1 MTAGTSALLADG
13 DMVTVRRLLAEDFDA
28 VLALHQRLDER
39 DRYLRFFTAHPG
51 RLDLL
56 SRLAIDGPGI
66 GAFRG
71 EDLIGI
77 AHYRPWSADDA
88 DHAAEVALV
97 VDRTAQAH
105 GVGTLLLEHLVSL
118 ALAQGIHRFVALVL
132 AENTRMI
139 KVFSDLGLPYVI
151 GRGGPELDVEIE
163 LGEPDRYLERVEERE
178 RLADVA
184 SLRTVLAPASV
195 AVVGAG
201 RRDGSVGRAILRNL
215 LDAGYTGQAYAVNP
229 NATEILGVPCVPSV
243 SSLDDTVELVVVC
256 VPAESVPG
264 VVEECGRAG
273 VRSIVLVTAGLTGTP
288 LEHRVRELVA
298 RYGIRLVGPNCFGV
312 VNSAPA
318 TRLDTTFARRVA
330 RRGRIGVVTQSGGF
344 GIALMDALAGLG
356 LGLSTLVSA
365 GDKYDVSGNDLLRW
379 WRGDGE
385 TDIAVLYLESFGNPR
400 KFSRLARAL
409 AGEKPVVAIRGASAP
424 AAQRAAAA
432 HTAAR
437 AVPAATKLALFGQAG
452 VLVVDTVTE
461 VLGLLA
467 ALSWQPLPSGSRVV
481 VVSNAGGAAV
491 LGAEAC
497 VRNGLVLPELSRK
510 TQDALRRL
518 LPGHASV
525 GNPLDTSAAIT
536 ADAFASCVTEVLADE
551 GVDAVIAAGVPTGV
565 GDPLAGLVAVP
576 ESKTVLAVRLGQLES
591 VAPHHGI
598 PCYADVEEA
607 AVVMAKL
614 SERSR
619 WLEAGDGDRPDL
631 SDIDLA
637 TATRLVGEYLS
648 AHPGGG
654 WLSRKD
660 SEDLLACFGIRVT
673 RRRFGDRELLVR
685 GQSDDVFGPVVVL
698 GLGGID
704 GALLDERTTGLGPL
718 SINDAQTLI
727 DSLRAS
733 KALFGGNSAL
743 DRSAL
748 AELLL
753 RTDRIMELVPEVVD
767 VDLDPV
773 FVSTEGASAG
783 AVRVLVR
790 PRRWAGHYL
799 RRL

>member
-13 DMVTVRRLLAEDFDA
+13 DMVTVRRLRTEDFDA
-28 VLALHQRLDER
+28 VLNLHQRLDER

-71 EDLIGI
+71 DELIGI
-77 AHYRPWSADDA
+77 AHYRPWSEDDS
-88 DHAAEVALV
+88 AEIALV
-97 VDRTAQAH
+97 VDHAAQAH

-163 LGEPDRYLERVEERE
+163 LGEPDRYLERIEERE

-201 RRDGSVGRAILRNL
+201 RRDDSVGRAILRNL
-215 LDAGYTGQAYAVNP
+215 LDAGYTGDAYAVNP
-229 NATEILGVPCVPSV
+229 NAKEILGVPCGPSV
-243 SSLDDTVELVVVC
+243 SALNATVDLAVIC
-256 VPAESVPG
+256 VRAESVPG
-264 VVEECGRAG
+264 VVEDCGRAG
-273 VRSIVLVTAGLTGTP
+273 VRAIVLVTAGLTGTP

-312 VNSAPA
+312 ANTSPSA
-318 TRLDTTFARRVA
+318 RLDTTFAHRAA
-330 RRGRIGVVTQSGGF
+330 RRGRVGVVTQSGGF

-356 LGLSTLVSA
+356 LGLSTLVST

-409 AGEKPVVAIRGASAP
+409 AREKPVVAIRGAATA

-497 VRNGLVLPELSRK
+497 VRNGLLLPGLNRR

-518 LPGHASV
+518 LPEHASV
-525 GNPLDTSAAIT
+525 GNPLDTSAAVT
-536 ADAFASCVTEVLADE
+536 ADTFASCVSEVLADE
-551 GVDAVIAAGVPTGV
+551 GVDEVIAAGVPTGV

-591 VAPHHGI
+591 VVPHHGI

-607 AVVMAKL
+607 AAVLAKL
-614 SERSR
+614 SERTR
-619 WLEAGDGDRPDL
+619 WLEAGERGRPDL
-631 SDIDLA
+631 AGIDLA
-637 TATRLVGEYLS
+637 TATRLVGEYLA

-660 SEDLLACFGIRVT
+660 GEDLLACFGIRVT
-673 RRRFGDRELLVR
+673 RRRFGDRELLIR
-685 GQSDDVFGPVVVL
+685 GQADDVFGPVVVL

-704 GALLDERTTGLGPL
+704 GALLDDRSTGLGPL
-718 SINDAQTLI
+718 STTDAEALV
-727 DSLRAS
+727 DSLHAS
-733 KALFGGNSAL
+733 KALFSASNAL
-743 DRSAL
+743 DRAAL
-748 AELLL
+748 SELLL

-773 FVSTEGASAG
+773 FVSREGADPG

-790 PRRWAGHYL
+790 QRPWNDHHL

>member
-13 DMVTVRRLLAEDFDA
+13 DMVTVRRLRAEDFDA
-28 VLALHQRLDER
+28 VLALHQRLNER

-56 SRLAIDGPGI
+56 SRLAIGGPGI

-71 EDLIGI
+71 DDLVGI
-77 AHYRPWSADDA
+77 AHYRPWSTDD
-88 DHAAEVALV
+88 AAEVALV
-97 VDRTAQAH
+97 VDSAVQAH

-118 ALAQGIHRFVALVL
+118 ALAQGIRRFVALVL

-139 KVFSDLGLPYVI
+139 KVFSDLGLPCVI
-151 GRGGPELDVEIE
+151 GRDGPELDVEID
-163 LGEPDRYLERVEERE
+163 LGEPGRYLERIEERE

-201 RRDGSVGRAILRNL
+201 RRAGSVGRAILRNL
-215 LDAGYTGQAYAVNP
+215 VGAGYTGVLHAVNP
-229 NATEILGVPCVPSV
+229 NAEEILGVPCAPSV
-243 SSLDDTVELVVVC
+243 SSLDAPVDQVVIC
-256 VPAESVPG
+256 VPARAVPG
-264 VVEECGRAG
+264 VVEDCGKAG

-288 LEHRVRELVA
+288 MEDRVRELVA
-298 RYGIRLVGPNCFGV
+298 RHGIRLVGPNCFGV
-312 VNSAPA
+312 VNTAPA
-318 TRLDTTFARRVA
+318 TRLDATFAHRVA

-356 LGLSTLVSA
+356 LGLSTLVST

-379 WRGDGE
+379 WHGDGD

-409 AGEKPVVAIRGASAP
+409 AREKPVVAIRGAATT

-432 HTAAR
+432 HTSAR

-467 ALSWQPLPSGSRVV
+467 ALSWQPLPSGERVA

-497 VRNGLVLPELSRK
+497 VRNGLLLPELGRK
-510 TQDALRRL
+510 TRDALRRL
-518 LPGHASV
+518 LPGYASV
-525 GNPLDTSAAIT
+525 GNPLDTSAAVT
-536 ADAFASCVTEVLADE
+536 AETFTACLTEVLADD
-551 GVDAVIAAGVPTGV
+551 GVDAVIAAGVPTGI
-565 GDPLAGLVAVP
+565 GDPLAGLAGLGGLP
-576 ESKTVLAVRLGQLES
+576 ANKTVLAVRLGQTSS
-591 VAPHHGI
+591 VAALGGI
-598 PCYADVEEA
+598 PCYGDVEEA
-607 AVVMAKL
+607 AAVMAKL
-614 SERSR
+614 SERAR
-619 WLEAGDGDRPDL
+619 WLGAGEGVRPGFPG
-631 SDIDLA
+631 IDLA

-648 AHPGGG
+648 AHPDGG

-660 SEDLLACFGIRVT
+660 SEDLLDCFGIRVT
-673 RRRFGDRELLVR
+673 LRRFGDRELILRV
-685 GQSDDVFGPVVVL
+685 QSDDVFGPVVVL
-698 GLGGID
+698 GLGGVD
-704 GALLDERTTGLGPL
+704 GGLLHDRSTVLGPL
-718 SINDAQTLI
+718 TTDGAEALI
-727 DSLRAS
+727 DGLRAG
-733 KALFGGNSAL
+733 KALFGGAGPL

-748 AELLL
+748 SELIL
-753 RTDRIMELVPEVVD
+753 RSDRIMELVPEVVD
-767 VDLDPV
+767 LDLDPV
-773 FVSTEGASAG
+773 LVSAEGAAAG

-790 PRRWAGHYL
+790 RRPWTDPYL

>member
-13 DMVTVRRLLAEDFDA
+13 DMVTVRRLRAEDFDA
-28 VLALHQRLDER
+28 VLGLHQRLDER

-56 SRLAIDGPGI
+56 SRLAIEGPGI

-71 EDLIGI
+71 DELIGI

-88 DHAAEVALV
+88 AEVALV
-97 VDRTAQAH
+97 VDHAAQAH

-139 KVFSDLGLPYVI
+139 KVFSDLGLPCVI

-163 LGEPDRYLERVEERE
+163 LGEPDRYLERIEERE

-201 RRDGSVGRAILRNL
+201 RRDDSVGRAILRNL
-215 LDAGYTGQAYAVNP
+215 LDAGYTGVAYAVNP
-229 NATEILGVPCVPSV
+229 NATEILGVPCAPSV
-243 SSLDDTVELVVVC
+243 SSLDAAVELAVIC
-256 VPAESVPG
+256 VPAESVPD
-264 VVEECGRAG
+264 VVEDCGRAG
-273 VRSIVLVTAGLTGTP
+273 VRSIVLVTAGLTTTP

-318 TRLDTTFARRVA
+318 TRLDTTFARRAA
-330 RRGRIGVVTQSGGF
+330 RAGRIGVVTQSGGF

-356 LGLSTLVSA
+356 LGLSTLVST

-409 AGEKPVVAIRGASAP
+409 ATEKPVVAIRGASAP

-432 HTAAR
+432 HTAAQP
-437 AVPAATKLALFGQAG
+437 VPAATKLALFGQAG

-467 ALSWQPLPSGSRVV
+467 ALSWQPLPAGSRVV

-497 VRNGLVLPELSRK
+497 VRNGLLLPELSRK
-510 TQDALRRL
+510 TQDTLRRL
-518 LPGHASV
+518 LPEHASV

-536 ADAFASCVTEVLADE
+536 ADTFASCVTEVLADE

-565 GDPLAGLVAVP
+565 GDPLAGLAAAP

-591 VAPHHGI
+591 VAAYHGI

-607 AVVMAKL
+607 AAVMAKL
-614 SERSR
+614 SERTH
-619 WLEAGDGDRPDL
+619 WLEAGKGGLPDL
-631 SDIDLA
+631 SGIDLA

-648 AHPGGG
+648 SHPSGG

-698 GLGGID
+698 GRGGID
-704 GALLDERTTGLGPL
+704 GALLDDRSTGLGPL
-718 SINDAQTLI
+718 SANDAEALI

-773 FVSTEGASAG
+773 FVSAEGAAAG

-790 PRRWAGHYL
+790 QRPWADHYL

>member
-13 DMVTVRRLLAEDFDA
+13 DMITVRRLRAEDFDS
-28 VLALHQRLDER
+28 VLNLHQRLDER
-39 DRYLRFFTAHPG
+39 ARYLRFFTAHPG

-56 SRLAIDGPGI
+56 SRMAIDGPGI

-71 EDLIGI
+71 EALIGV
-77 AHYRPWSADDA
+77 AHYRPWAEDD
-88 DHAAEVALV
+88 AAEVALV
-97 VDRTAQAH
+97 VDRAVQAH

-139 KVFSDLGLPYVI
+139 KVFSDLGLPYAI
-151 GRGGPELDVEIE
+151 EKGGPELNVEIE
-163 LGEPDRYLERVEERE
+163 LGEPDRYLERIEERE

-201 RRDGSVGRAILRNL
+201 RREDSVGRAILRNL
-215 LDAGYTGQAYAVNP
+215 LAAGFTGVARAVNP
-229 NATEILGVPCVPSV
+229 NATEILGVPCAASV
-243 SSLDDTVELVVVC
+243 SSLDDAVELAVIC

-288 LEHRVRELVA
+288 LEYPVRELAA
-298 RYGIRLVGPNCFGV
+298 RYGMRLVGPNCFGV
-312 VNSAPA
+312 VNTSPA
-318 TRLDTTFARRVA
+318 IRLDTTFAHRVA

-344 GIALMDALAGLG
+344 GIALMDALSELE

-379 WRGDGE
+379 WRDDGE

-409 AGEKPVVAIRGASAP
+409 ARRKPVVAIRGASAA

-437 AVPAATKLALFGQAG
+437 AVPPATKLALFGQAG

-467 ALSWQPLPSGSRVV
+467 ALSWQPLPSGSRVA

-497 VRNGLVLPELSRK
+497 VRNGLTLPELGDE
-510 TQDALRRL
+510 TQAALRRL
-518 LPGHASV
+518 LPEHASV
-525 GNPLDTSAAIT
+525 GNPLDTSAAVT
-536 ADAFASCVTEVLADE
+536 AGTFASCVDAVLADE
-551 GVDAVIAAGVPTGV
+551 GVDAVIAVGVPTGV
-565 GDPLAGLVAVP
+565 GDPLAGLAGRP
-576 ESKTVLAVRLGQLES
+576 GDKTVLAVRLGQLES
-591 VAPHHGI
+591 VSPHGGI
-598 PCYADVEEA
+598 PCYADVEQA
-607 AVVMAKL
+607 AAVMAK
-614 SERSR
+614 SAERAK
-619 WLEAGDGDRPDL
+619 WLKAEDGVRPDL
-631 SDIDLA
+631 PGIDLA
-637 TATRLVGEYLS
+637 AATRLVGDYLS

-654 WLSRKD
+654 WLARKD
-660 SEDLLACFGIRVT
+660 GEDLLACFGIRVT

-685 GQSDDVFGPVVVL
+685 GQSDEVFGPVVVL

-704 GALLDERTTGLGPL
+704 GALLDDRSTGLGPL
-718 SINDAQTLI
+718 GTRGADALI
-727 DSLRAS
+727 DGLRAG
-733 KALFGGNSAL
+733 KALFGGKSPL

-748 AELLL
+748 SELLL

-767 VDLDPV
+767 IELDPV
-773 FVSTEGASAG
+773 LVSAEGADAG

-790 PRRWAGHYL
+790 QRPWTDHYL